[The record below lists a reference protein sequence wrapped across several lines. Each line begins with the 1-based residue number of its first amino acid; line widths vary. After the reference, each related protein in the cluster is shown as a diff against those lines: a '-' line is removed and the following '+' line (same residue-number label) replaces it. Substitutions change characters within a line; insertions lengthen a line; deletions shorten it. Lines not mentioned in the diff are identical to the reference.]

1 MREAPSPADQVQ
13 QLVWSALSSQVVVVL
28 ARLGVADALAGGS
41 RDVGDVATA
50 VGCDP
55 AALLR
60 LLRAGATL
68 GLLTEDVGDRY
79 GLTEL
84 GESLRSDAP
93 DSARDRV
100 LAFGTPMR
108 WRLMAD
114 LEQAVRTGHTTSRDV
129 IGGSIWDHYT
139 EHPDEGAEFS
149 RAMGEVA
156 SYTSEVVAAAVDPA
170 ERGTIL
176 DLGGAHGDLLT
187 GLLQRTPH
195 ASGVLFDLP
204 QVIDRARRRTDGSPV
219 SDQLHLVG
227 GDFFE
232 KVPSADIYV
241 LMRILHDWDDAEAHR
256 ILATCRRAAPPTA
269 RMLIVETLV
278 PDPWAPSPAH
288 LFDLA
293 MLVLQ
298 GGRERTESEYRALL
312 AGAGW
317 RLTTVSS
324 TSTAYTLLEAAA
336 D

>member
-28 ARLGVADALAGGS
+28 ARLGVADALARGS
-41 RDVGDVATA
+41 RDVADVATA
-50 VGCDP
+50 VGADP
-55 AALLR
+55 EGLLR

-68 GLLTEDVGDRY
+68 GLLTEDGGDRY
-79 GLTEL
+79 GLTDL
-84 GESLRSDAP
+84 GESLRRDAP

-114 LEQAVRTGHTTSRDV
+114 LEQAVRTGHTTAHEV

-139 EHPDEGAEFS
+139 EHPEEGAEFS

-156 SYTSEVVAAAVDPA
+156 SYTSDVVAAAVDPA
-170 ERGTIL
+170 ERGTVL

-187 GLLQRTPH
+187 GLLHRAPH
-195 ASGVLFDLP
+195 AVGVLFDLP

-219 SDQLHLVG
+219 SDRLQLVG

-256 ILATCRRAAPPTA
+256 ILSTCRRDAPPTA

-298 GGRERTESEYRALL
+298 GGRERTEPEYRALL

-317 RLTTVSS
+317 QLISVSS
-324 TSTAYTLLEAAA
+324 TRTAYTLLEATAG
-336 D
+336 

>member
-1 MREAPSPADQVQ
+1 MREAPSPSDQVQ
-13 QLVWSALSSQVVVVL
+13 KLVWSALSSQVVVVL

-50 VGCDP
+50 VGADQEG
-55 AALLR
+55 LLR

-68 GLLTEDVGDRY
+68 GLLTENGDDRY
-79 GLTEL
+79 GLTAM
-84 GESLRSDAP
+84 GETLRSDAP

-114 LEQAVRTGHTTSRDV
+114 LEQAVRTGRTTSRDV
-129 IGGSIWDHYT
+129 MGGSIWDHYT
-139 EHPDEGAEFS
+139 DHPVEGAEFS

-156 SYTSEVVAAAVDPA
+156 SYTSEVVAGAVDPA
-170 ERGTIL
+170 EQGTVL

-187 GLLQRTPH
+187 GLLQRAPQAT
-195 ASGVLFDLP
+195 GVLFDLP
-204 QVIDRARRRTDGSPV
+204 QVVDRARRRVDESPV
-219 SDQLHLVG
+219 SDRLHLVG

-232 KVPSADIYV
+232 KVPPADVYV
-241 LMRILHDWDDAEAHR
+241 LMRILHDWDDADAHR
-256 ILATCRRAAPPTA
+256 ILAACRRDAPPTA
-269 RMLIVETLV
+269 RMLVVETLV

-317 RLTTVSS
+317 QLVSVS
-324 TSTAYTLLEAAA
+324 PTSTAYTLLEATAG
-336 D
+336 

>member
-1 MREAPSPADQVQ
+1 MREAPSPSDQVQ
-13 QLVWSALSSQVVVVL
+13 QLVWSALSSQVVIVL
-28 ARLGVADALAGGS
+28 ARLGVADALADGS

-50 VGCDP
+50 VGADP
-55 AALLR
+55 EALLR
-60 LLRAGATL
+60 LLRAAATL
-68 GLLTEDVGDRY
+68 GVLAEAGGDRY

-108 WRLMAD
+108 WRLLAD
-114 LEQAVRTGHTTSRDV
+114 LEQAVRTGRTTSTDV
-129 IGGSIWDHYT
+129 MGGSIWDHYT
-139 EHPDEGAEFS
+139 EHPQEGEEFS

-170 ERGTIL
+170 ERGTVL

-187 GLLQRTPH
+187 GLLRQAPH

-204 QVIDRARRRTDGSPV
+204 PVIDRARRRVDGSPV
-219 SDQLHLVG
+219 ADRLHLVG

-241 LMRILHDWDDAEAHR
+241 LMRILHDWDDVDAQR
-256 ILATCRRAAPPTA
+256 ILASCRRDAPPTA
-269 RMLIVETLV
+269 RMLVVETLV

-298 GGRERTESEYRALL
+298 GGRERTESEFRELL
-312 AGAGW
+312 AGGGW
-317 RLTTVSS
+317 QLSSVSS
-324 TSTAYTLLEAAA
+324 TSTAYTLLEATAG
-336 D
+336 